1 MITMSHL
8 NKNPIISAEELK
20 QVDASEYLLFDASSG
35 PNAYSN
41 FLDAHLQGAQFV
53 DLETQLSAKEKDP
66 KHGGRHP
73 LPSVA
78 DFAILLSGLGIK
90 PDSNVIVYDRK
101 SGANAATRFWWMLKS
116 IGHAHAQVL
125 DGGYQMAVEVGL
137 PVASGPAVAQELS
150 YYQAEAWLWP
160 TITLPEMVEAIQNQD
175 AIIIDVRE
183 AFRYQGI
190 SEPIDLVAGHIPGA
204 YNIFYGDNLLTDGTF
219 RPKIELQGRY
229 ASLMAMG
236 KPIIV
241 HCGSGVSAC
250 HTILALLQA
259 GLRLPT
265 LYVGSWSEWSRNL
278 ELFDFEES

>member
-1 MITMSHL
+1 MSRL

-20 QVDASEYLLFDASSG
+20 QVDPRDYMLFDVSTG
-35 PNAYSN
+35 VDAYTN
-41 FLDAHLQGAQFV
+41 FLDAHLEGAQFV
-53 DLETQLSAKEKDP
+53 DLESQLSARDANP

-73 LPSVA
+73 LPALA
-78 DFAILLSGLGIK
+78 DFSLLLSSLGIK
-90 PDSNVIVYDRK
+90 PESNVIIYDRK

-125 DGGYQMAVEVGL
+125 DGGYQMGVEVGL
-137 PVASGPAVAQELS
+137 PVASGAAIAQPSSE
-150 YYQAEAWLWP
+150 YKAQAWLWP
-160 TITLPEMVEAIQNQD
+160 TINLPELVEVVQNQE

-183 AFRYQGI
+183 GFRYQGI

-204 YNIFYGDNLLTDGTF
+204 YNIFYGENLLSDGTF
-219 RPKIELQGRY
+219 KPKVELQARY
-229 ASLMAMG
+229 ASLMAEG

-278 ELFDFEES
+278 ELFDLEEEE